1 MRQTAPRDLPQPAG
15 TPRPAPAR
23 ASLSLRAEGGQA
35 GSPVIALIV
44 AAAFFM
50 ENLDGT
56 VIATALPQMARSF
69 SVDAVTLGV
78 GVSAYLL
85 ALAVF
90 IPISGWVAD
99 RFGTRT
105 VFAAAMAVFTGAS
118 LLCGLSTGVWGFVAA
133 RLLQGAGGAMMVP
146 VGRLVVLRTTP
157 KAELMRAFS
166 LLTWPALVAPMLGP
180 PVGGVIT
187 TYASWRWI
195 FFLNLPLGLAGLL
208 LIARFVPQL
217 RAERRRPFDAPG
229 FVLGAVSLGAVME
242 GLDLLG
248 RAGQGTGP
256 ALLVVVGGLAVGLLA
271 VWHAG
276 RAAHPMLEL
285 GAFAVPTFR
294 ITTAAGSVFRLTIN
308 TAPFLLPLLF
318 QLGFGLSAF
327 ASGLLVLATFAGN
340 FLMKPFTTPLLRRFG
355 FRSVLVV
362 NGVVS
367 ALATLACCALVPAT
381 PHVLVAAVLFAGGLS
396 RSMQFTALNTLA
408 FADVPPERMS
418 GASSLASMIQQ
429 VAAGLAVAFSEAGLR
444 LSGLLTGHA
453 AGRPGVAEFH
463 LCFALVA
470 LVTLLGVPGVARLAR
485 DAGAE
490 VSRGR

>member
-1 MRQTAPRDLPQPAG
+1 MPPIAPS
-15 TPRPAPAR
+15 RPAP
-23 ASLSLRAEGGQA
+23 LRPIAPA
-35 GSPVIALIV
+35 AAVPVHPDKAATSPLIALIV

-69 SVDAVTLGV
+69 RVEAVTLGI

-99 RFGTRT
+99 RLGTRT
-105 VFAAAMAVFTGAS
+105 VFGAAMAVFTAAS
-118 LLCGLSTGVWGFVAA
+118 MLCGLSTGLWSFVAA

-157 KAELMRAFS
+157 KPELMRAFA

-180 PVGGVIT
+180 PVGGFIT

-195 FFLNLPLGLAGLL
+195 FFLNLPLGFAGLL
-208 LIARFVPQL
+208 LIGRFVPQL
-217 RAERRRPFDAPG
+217 REARRRPFDAAG
-229 FVLGAVSLGAVME
+229 FVLGAAALGAIMQ

-248 RAGQGTGP
+248 RAGEGGG
-256 ALLVVVGGLAVGLLA
+256 AGLLLLAGGLGVGALA
-271 VWHAG
+271 VAHAR
-276 RAAHPMLEL
+276 RAAHPMLQL
-285 GAFAVPTFR
+285 GAFSVATFR
-294 ITTAAGSVFRLTIN
+294 ITIGAGSVFRLSIS

-340 FLMKPFTTPLLRRFG
+340 LAMKPLTTPLLRRYG

-362 NGVVS
+362 NGVAS

-408 FADVPPERMS
+408 FADVPAERMS
-418 GASSLASMIQQ
+418 GASSLASMAQQ
-429 VAAGLAVAFSEAGLR
+429 VAAGLAVAFAEACLR
-444 LSGLLTGHA
+444 LSGAVLGHA
-453 AGRPGVAEFH
+453 GPPGVAEFH
-463 LCFALVA
+463 LCFALVTA
-470 LVTLLGVPGVARLAR
+470 VTLLGVPGVARLAR
-485 DAGAE
+485 DAGAA
-490 VSRGR
+490 VSGHRA